1 MGVQL
6 ELLLLLEL
14 QLVAC
19 YLHWK
24 RLHHGKTNLFHIMQL
39 GHAFVICVRYII
51 MLRCTTLSVQM

>member
-14 QLVAC
+14 QSVVY

-24 RLHHGKTNLFHIMQL
+24 RLHHGKQVVLLIYSSLCCRGFL
-39 GHAFVICVRYII
+39 
-51 MLRCTTLSVQM
+51 